1 MSYDLFFRTRTGH
14 PPLTAEAFQAWFQE
28 RPHYTV
34 SGGEAVYANES
45 TGVSFTFNFASED
58 ELEGVEGD
66 EGAEDSDEPVP
77 DLHAAFNLNY
87 LRPRFFALEAEP
99 ELAAFVEHFEL
110 EVEDP
115 QTNGMGS
122 GPYSREAFLR
132 GWNTGNAF
140 AARAILQQE
149 GNAPNERPPTLPAE
163 QLERLWRWN
172 HARAG
177 LQKELGEGVFVP
189 RISLALEQGRLV
201 TYAVWGDAIPIA
213 LPQVERV
220 VLVRDELARGWLFK
234 RKETALVDAAT
245 VARWV
250 EAFPMKEGA
259 LPYRLMAYTKP
270 SAELVRAFKEAPAL
284 AGQVRMVTFDAVLD
298 AELVASLKAG

>member
-14 PPLTAEAFQAWFQE
+14 PPLTAEAFQTWFQE

-34 SGGEAVYANES
+34 SGGEAAYANES
-45 TGVSFTFNFASED
+45 TGVSFTFNFNFED
-58 ELEGVEGD
+58 EVELLEDG
-66 EGAEDSDEPVP
+66 EDGGEPERTT
-77 DLHAAFNLNY
+77 LHAAFTLNY

-140 AARAILQQE
+140 ASRAILQQE
-149 GNAPNERPPTLPAE
+149 GNAPGERPPSLPAE

-213 LPQVERV
+213 LPEVERV

-259 LPYRLMAYTKP
+259 LPYRLMAYAKP
-270 SAELVRAFKEAPAL
+270 SAELVRAFKEPPAL
-284 AGQVRMVTFDAVLD
+284 AEQVQTVTFDAVLD
-298 AELVASLKAG
+298 AELLASQKAG